1 MSGPSFNDFVN
12 RFKQTTKQAADQMGR
27 AAKITKLKM
36 DIMTL
41 TGEKVRYLQ
50 TIGSKTYSL
59 YCDTNALDGNVL
71 FDRVRADLVHIA
83 RIDEKIGNLENEI
96 KNQQAL
102 IQHVDLTDVTD
113 PNEAGQGDAQG
124 NEKK

>member
-71 FDRVRADLVHIA
+71 LDRVRADLVHIS
-83 RIDEKIGNLENEI
+83 RIDEKISNLENEI

-113 PNEAGQGDAQG
+113 SNEEGQGETQS